1 MQVLRVGLTGG
12 VGSGK
17 STVAGMLAARGAALV
32 DADVISR
39 QATAAGGSA
48 MGPITHQFG
57 AAFVTPEGALDRDQM
72 RQLIF
77 SDPQARKRLEAIV
90 HPLVAQETERQAAQA
105 LQSGYTCIVFDVPL
119 LVESGR
125 WRQQVDQVLVVDCD
139 EETQINRVMVRSGW
153 SRDTV
158 LQVIAGQASRSQRLA
173 AADLCICND
182 GALMLPALELIV
194 RQLAQRFGL

>member
-12 VGSGK
+12 IGSGK
-17 STVAGMLAARGAALV
+17 STVAGMLAAGGAALV
-32 DADVISR
+32 DADAISR

-48 MGPITHQFG
+48 MGLIAQQFG
-57 AAFVTPEGALDRDQM
+57 AAFVTPEGALDRDHM

-77 SDPQARKRLEAIV
+77 SNPQARKRLEAIV

-105 LQSGYTCIVFDVPL
+105 LQSGYACIVFDVPL

-139 EETQINRVMVRSGW
+139 EETQISRVMGRNGW
-153 SRDTV
+153 SRDMV
-158 LQVIAGQASRSQRLA
+158 LQVMAGQASRSQRLA

-182 GALMLPALELIV
+182 GALRLSALELMV
-194 RQLAQRFGL
+194 RQLAQRFEL